1 LGRGREPDG
10 EDCRLKLYMSDQN
23 LADTQPVQPPRLE
36 QSKPPRQKIKPK
48 RRFAWVWWVLFSAV
62 AFSGMAFLGG
72 MGGYQNAQEQFSL
85 LKATQGAQTLVEQY
99 TLGVQELGTGQ
110 YDLARQRF
118 EYVLAHDPG
127 FPGATD
133 KMAEVMQILYAT
145 ATPTMR
151 PPTPTLTPTRDLR
164 PVQDLL
170 SQAKSDFASGD
181 WDGVVNT
188 LVSLRQVDPK
198 YQVVEVDRLLYLTL
212 RNRGVDKIKKE
223 SNLEG
228 GIYDL
233 ALAERF
239 GPLDSEAENYRNLA
253 RIYMIGSSFW
263 EAYPEQAVYY
273 FRQVASAAPYLR
285 DASGW
290 TATERYRGALMQYGD
305 QLAKSGDWCGAQ
317 DQYEQAISIR
327 ADASIQ
333 ATAAY
338 SALQCSPPT
347 ETPPP
352 ITDTPTFTPTL
363 TATLTPTW
371 LPSETPTTPAV
382 ISPTP
387 TNTSAPVVTEV
398 PLPSDTPT
406 PSETPPV
413 ATTVPPSQEPLPSDT
428 PTATVTPTT
437 ETPVPSDTPTDTVP
451 PPSDT
456 PTTTTQAPAP
466 ATAAPTEPPTV
477 SAFDHPTQTEIATQD
492 PGSSGLP
499 GSTSLTPPWMVS
511 EAAIPYEL
519 AMPAP
524 ARTPNTH

>member
-1 LGRGREPDG
+1 
-10 EDCRLKLYMSDQN
+10 
-23 LADTQPVQPPRLE
+23 
-36 QSKPPRQKIKPK
+36 
-48 RRFAWVWWVLFSAV
+48 
-62 AFSGMAFLGG
+62 MALLGG
-72 MGGYQNAQEQFSL
+72 LGGYQNAQAQFSL
-85 LKATQGAQTLVEQY
+85 LKATQGAQTLLEQY
-99 TLGVQELGTGQ
+99 SLGVQELDSGQ

-118 EYVLAHDPG
+118 EYVLTHDPG

-133 KMAEVMQILYAT
+133 KMAEVMSILYAT
-145 ATPTMR
+145 ATPTMV

-170 SQAKSDFASGD
+170 NQAKSDFTSGN
-181 WDGVVNT
+181 WDGVINT

-212 RNRGVDKIKKE
+212 RNRGVDKIRNE

-239 GPLDSEAENYRNLA
+239 GPLDSEADNYRNLA

-273 FRQVASAAPYLR
+273 FRQVAAAAPYLR

-305 QLAKSGDWCGAQ
+305 KLANSGDWCGAQ

-333 ATAAY
+333 ATAVHA
-338 SALQCSPPT
+338 ALQCSPPT
-347 ETPPP
+347 ETPLP

-363 TATLTPTW
+363 TASLTPTW
-371 LPSETPTTPAV
+371 LPSATPTTPV
-382 ISPTP
+382 VVPPTP
-387 TNTSAPVVTEV
+387 TNTSTPESTPVVTAV
-398 PLPSDTPT
+398 PLPSETPT
-406 PSETPPV
+406 PSETPPQ
-413 ATTVPPSQEPLPSDT
+413 ATSEPPSQTPTPSNTPVDTAVPTTQPPAPSDT
-428 PTATVTPTT
+428 PV
-437 ETPVPSDTPTDTVP
+437 

-456 PTTTTQAPAP
+456 PTPTQEPAP
-466 ATAAPTEPPTV
+466 ATVVPTEPPTV
-477 SAFDHPTQTEIATQD
+477 GAINQPTETEIATQD
-492 PGSSGLP
+492 PGTSGLP
-499 GSTSLTPPWMVS
+499 GTTAS
-511 EAAIPYEL
+511 EINLPYEL
-519 AMPAP
+519 AMPLP
-524 ARTPNTH
+524 VRTPSTR